1 MHRLGTFHVKT
12 HLAQLLARVEAGEE
26 ITITR
31 RGVDVA
37 RLVPVDKGDVN
48 SATAAAGE
56 LRALRSQLRQAGT
69 KVTRKE
75 IRAWINEG
83 RP

>member
-12 HLAQLLARVEAGEE
+12 HLAQLLARVEAGET

-37 RLVPVDKGDVN
+37 QLVPMEKGDAD

-56 LRALRSQLRQAGT
+56 LRALRNQLRQAGT
-69 KVTRKE
+69 RVRQKE
-75 IRAWINEG
+75 IRGWIDEG

>member
-1 MHRLGTFHVKT
+1 MHRLGAFHVKT
-12 HLAQLLARVEAGEE
+12 HLAQLLTRVEAGEK

-37 RLVPVDKGDVN
+37 QLVPMDKSDPD
-48 SATAAAGE
+48 SAAAAAAE
-56 LRALRSQLRQAGT
+56 LRTLRNQLRQAGT
-69 KVTRKE
+69 KVTHKE
-75 IRAWINEG
+75 IRAWIDEG